1 MLRVLYAS
9 GLGLDEAEL
18 LVITQKLAPGYGSQ
32 PPLYNWLQIGAFS
45 LFGLGVPALAILKN
59 LLLWATFVFMY
70 LAGRLVLEDDTKAAL
85 TTLTLFTIPQLAW
98 ESQRALAHTVI
109 AVTMAALTLY
119 VMLRLLRSGHWA
131 WYVALGVCWALG
143 TMSKYNYILFVAA
156 LLIAAVSIGAFR
168 PKILRPL
175 ILLAL
180 ATALL
185 LLIPHLEWVR
195 THLAATLS
203 RVRKFEIAS
212 DMGLVEA
219 WALGL
224 LAAVRGVL
232 NYAALPIVV
241 FAALAF
247 VPFGRRAQPPVHAAG
262 AGDWAPAR
270 LLILRLIPIA
280 LALLLLIVLGTRATE
295 VRDRWLQPI
304 LFVLPL
310 ALYILFEPRLAG
322 LPARALAVVSIVLAM
337 GSMVV
342 LASVHLL
349 PDLFGAPQRAVVPYR
364 ALEADIRRLG
374 FGRGYILAE
383 DSYIAGNLKELFPES
398 TVAEPEYGLWPM
410 IGAAPDTLLLA
421 WSGNKREPP
430 DDLRAL
436 LVQLCGSDAPT
447 DIKGTP
453 LSLPYEHSDRF
464 RFKLTA
470 VVMPMCRQP
479 SIAPPAASLCL
490 LVRPWILQ
498 RTIPSKFLGK
508 GRNSASEMLYRG
520 CDSSVESGPL
530 REGVP
535 RVSFCHG
542 VLAASPFAIT
552 EI

>member
-1 MLRVLYAS
+1 MEGAHATAANDRPSQYAGAYLLVFLTVYFALQVVLRVLYAS

-45 LFGLGVPALAILKN
+45 LFGVGVPALAIVKN

-85 TTLTLFTIPQLAW
+85 TTLALFTIPQLAW

-131 WYVALGVCWALG
+131 WYVALGACWALG
-143 TMSKYNYILFVAA
+143 TLSKYNYILYVLS
-156 LLIAAVSIGAFR
+156 LLIAALSIGAFR
-168 PKILRPL
+168 PKIVRPL

-180 ATALL
+180 ATALIL
-185 LLIPHLEWVR
+185 LVPHLEWVR

-203 RVRKFEIAS
+203 RVRKFEIAN

-224 LAAVRGVL
+224 LATVRGIL

-247 VPFGRRAQPPVHAAG
+247 IPFGRKAQPQTPAVSAA
-262 AGDWAPAR
+262 DWTPAR
-270 LLILRLIPIA
+270 LFVLRVIPIA

-295 VRDRWLQPI
+295 VRDRWLQPV
-304 LFVLPL
+304 LFVVPL
-310 ALYILFEPRLAG
+310 ALYILFERRVTGPT
-322 LPARALAVVSIVLAM
+322 ARALAATS
-337 GSMVV
+337 VV
-342 LASVHLL
+342 LAIGSMTLLTSVHLL

-364 ALEADIRRLG
+364 AIEADIRRLG

-383 DSYIAGNLKELFPES
+383 DSYVAGNLKHLFPES
-398 TVAEPEYGLWPM
+398 TVAEPEYGLWPV
-410 IGAAPDTLLLA
+410 IGDAPDTLLLA
-421 WSGNKREPP
+421 WSGNKRQPP

-436 LVQLCGSDAPT
+436 LVELCGSDAPT
-447 DIKGTP
+447 DLKGVP
-453 LSLPYEHSDRF
+453 LSTTYEHSDRF
-464 RFKLTA
+464 NFKLTA

-479 SIAPPAASLCL
+479 SLAQPEGLLLLGPPALD
-490 LVRPWILQ
+490 
-498 RTIPSKFLGK
+498 F
-508 GRNSASEMLYRG
+508 
-520 CDSSVESGPL
+520 
-530 REGVP
+530 
-535 RVSFCHG
+535 
-542 VLAASPFAIT
+542 AAHKPI
-552 EI
+552 